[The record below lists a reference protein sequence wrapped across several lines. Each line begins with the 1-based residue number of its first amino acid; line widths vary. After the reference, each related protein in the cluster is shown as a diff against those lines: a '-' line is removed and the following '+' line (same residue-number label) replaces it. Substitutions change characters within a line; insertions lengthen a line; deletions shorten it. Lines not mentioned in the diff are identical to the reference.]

1 VCDED
6 ALKAPPIERDDA
18 PLRSIATA
26 MAILAFGEGLRAPK
40 LLLREELTEPQ
51 RRTLELTCDHG
62 IPLPVAGAPWI
73 SRAAMDRFLRGGSPL
88 DRVIL
93 HAGKEAPLYVHLAK
107 TDADAAL
114 ASAASQL
121 PEDALVDVAMDILG
135 GAYDLTQFTLPTE
148 AMSLAIE
155 RHVEP
160 VALRSAKLDAYATEL
175 LAHLDE
181 VTGAQA
187 RFALLP
193 SIRACVPV
201 DPLLDALA
209 ARAVGFLRERGRDWL
224 ATFPEPRRSAIVASF
239 GNGYLLGLFRD
250 VCERKS
256 LEAALMAAF
265 AAPDCKWLEHE
276 AMSVLGTLADTS
288 VLRKLEA
295 EVTGRRKNIVSRV
308 VRERTREGFFVLH
321 LHPRD
326 GRIEATLRDTTGR
339 VVREALLSAPPLEEE
354 LAALA
359 KAYETT
365 QDPIVLLEGDVDDT
379 TEYRVMRFLPAR
391 EVRAGG
397 SSIQRQ
403 G

>member
-1 VCDED
+1 
-6 ALKAPPIERDDA
+6 
-18 PLRSIATA
+18 
-26 MAILAFGEGLRAPK
+26 
-40 LLLREELTEPQ
+40 
-51 RRTLELTCDHG
+51 
-62 IPLPVAGAPWI
+62 
-73 SRAAMDRFLRGGSPL
+73 
-88 DRVIL
+88 
-93 HAGKEAPLYVHLAK
+93 
-107 TDADAAL
+107 
-114 ASAASQL
+114 
-121 PEDALVDVAMDILG
+121 
-135 GAYDLTQFTLPTE
+135 
-148 AMSLAIE
+148 
-155 RHVEP
+155 
-160 VALRSAKLDAYATEL
+160 
-175 LAHLDE
+175 
-181 VTGAQA
+181 
-187 RFALLP
+187 
-193 SIRACVPV
+193 
-201 DPLLDALA
+201 
-209 ARAVGFLRERGRDWL
+209 
-224 ATFPEPRRSAIVASF
+224 
-239 GNGYLLGLFRD
+239 
-250 VCERKS
+250 
-256 LEAALMAAF
+256 
-265 AAPDCKWLEHE
+265 LEHE

-379 TEYRVMRFLPAR
+379 TEYRVMRLLPAR